1 MGSTVSVVIPTYN
14 RAKLVIN
21 AIESVLAQKYAVDEI
36 IVVDDG
42 STDDTPLMLERVRE
56 ANPRMA
62 KVLRYFRQANR
73 GQSVARN
80 KGLEEAIGEWVAFL
94 DSDDIW
100 LPEKLECQVRA
111 LQEFNSLA
119 AACFTDVQF
128 MGTSDVKSTVFELRG
143 EARRGMTGLVL
154 DSIELLLDRAR
165 TPPVWVPTLVTKTAL
180 ARAVGGFD
188 PKLRFG
194 EDEEFLFRLARET
207 SFCFVNKPLVVV
219 DRSPAQARHTGPNA
233 VWDRIDFRLEQNQYR
248 YEKQLRL
255 SEGMP
260 RYVRR
265 TILKDLSGVHSAWAN
280 WYLHNRDY
288 AKSMEAIS
296 LAMKCRVSIGVLVKY
311 ILLQISPSLVPRL
324 VSLRDAIR
332 KAPIFNAQRFKLRAI
347 FGRK

>member
-1 MGSTVSVVIPTYN
+1 VGSTVSVVIPTYN

-62 KVLRYFRQANR
+62 KVLRYFHQANR

-100 LPEKLECQVRA
+100 LPEKLDCQVRA
-111 LQEFNSLA
+111 LREFNTLA

-128 MGTSDVKSTVFELRG
+128 MGTADVKSTVFELRG
-143 EARRGMTGLVL
+143 ETGRGLTGLVP
-154 DSIELLLDRAR
+154 DSVGLLLDRAR
-165 TPPVWVPTLVTKTAL
+165 TPPIWVQSVVTKTDL
-180 ARAVGGFD
+180 ARRVGGFD

-194 EDEEFLFRLARET
+194 EDDDFLFRLARVT
-207 SFCFVNKPLVVV
+207 RFCFVNKPLVVV
-219 DRSPAQARHTGPNA
+219 DRSPAHARHTGPNA
-233 VWDRIDFRLEQNQYR
+233 VWDRVDFRLEQSQYR

-260 RYVRR
+260 RGVRR
-265 TILKDLSGVHSAWAN
+265 AILKDLSGVHSAWAN
-280 WYLHNRDY
+280 WFLHNRDF
-288 AKSMEAIS
+288 AKSTEAIS

-311 ILLQISPSLVPRL
+311 LLLQISPSLVPWL
-324 VSLRDAIR
+324 VSLKGSIR
-332 KAPIFNAQRFKLRAI
+332 KTPILDAQRFTLKAV

>member
-1 MGSTVSVVIPTYN
+1 MGPKVSVVIPTYN

-21 AIESVLAQKYAVDEI
+21 AIESVLAQTYAVDDI

-42 STDDTPLMLERVRE
+42 STDATPLMLERVRE
-56 ANPRMA
+56 TNPRMA

-100 LPEKLECQVRA
+100 LPEKVERQVHA
-111 LQEFNSLA
+111 LQEFNKFA

-143 EARRGMTGLVL
+143 EAGRGMTGLVL
-154 DSIELLLDRAR
+154 NSVELLLDRSR
-165 TPPVWVPTLVTKTAL
+165 TPPVWVPTLITKAAL

-188 PKLRFG
+188 PRLRFG
-194 EDEEFLFRLARET
+194 EDDDFLFRLARVT
-207 SFCFVNKPLVVV
+207 GFCFVNKPMVVV
-219 DRSPAQARHTGPNA
+219 DRSPAQGRHTGPNA
-233 VWDRIDFRLEQNQYR
+233 IWDTADFRLAQNQYR
-248 YEKQLRL
+248 YEKQLHL

-265 TILKDLSGVHSAWAN
+265 SIRKDLRGVHSAWAN
-280 WYLHNRDY
+280 WFLQNGNLER
-288 AKSMEAIS
+288 SMQAVS
-296 LAMKCRVSIGVLVKY
+296 VALKCRFSIAIFVKY
-311 ILLQISPSLVPRL
+311 LLMHVSPSLVRRL
-324 VSLRDAIR
+324 VCLKSRRSKPYDA
-332 KAPIFNAQRFKLRAI
+332 
-347 FGRK
+347 